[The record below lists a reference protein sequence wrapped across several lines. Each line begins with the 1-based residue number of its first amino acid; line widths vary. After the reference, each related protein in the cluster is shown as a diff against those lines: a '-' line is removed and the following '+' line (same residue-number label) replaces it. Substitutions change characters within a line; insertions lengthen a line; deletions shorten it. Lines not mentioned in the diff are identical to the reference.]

1 MTNREFWKTM
11 KAFLASKGCLDNIDI
26 MLGGDNKMIDVD
38 DKRLGKLFNE
48 QHCRTVQW
56 LETRKNTLTQ

>member
-1 MTNREFWKTM
+1 M
-11 KAFLASKGCLDNIDI
+11 KAFLANKGCLDNIDI

-38 DKRLGKLFNE
+38 DKRLGKLFNG

-56 LETRKNTLTQ
+56 LETRKNTLSQ